1 MNHGFQSCPGDF
13 RPIKIGRC
21 IMTVPV
27 AQVTYFDSIGN
38 LTYRVVAAE
47 YSDGSVGGGR
57 CWEYSW
63 KRRRFEM
70 LNRCHGHLQNERA
83 PRAGSNESRTY
94 IIDPSVHTLYVRSV
108 FAPRSL
114 RETRRSRKKRNA
126 GRGSGSGE
134 TIHHPEV
141 KDKNFTRGR
150 RVPKRSRDEESI
162 ISSLWFSF
170 SQAQSHVVGYE
181 PIGST

>member
-57 CWEYSW
+57 CWEYS
-63 KRRRFEM
+63 
-70 LNRCHGHLQNERA
+70 
-83 PRAGSNESRTY
+83 
-94 IIDPSVHTLYVRSV
+94 
-108 FAPRSL
+108 
-114 RETRRSRKKRNA
+114 
-126 GRGSGSGE
+126 
-134 TIHHPEV
+134 
-141 KDKNFTRGR
+141 
-150 RVPKRSRDEESI
+150 
-162 ISSLWFSF
+162 
-170 SQAQSHVVGYE
+170 
-181 PIGST
+181 